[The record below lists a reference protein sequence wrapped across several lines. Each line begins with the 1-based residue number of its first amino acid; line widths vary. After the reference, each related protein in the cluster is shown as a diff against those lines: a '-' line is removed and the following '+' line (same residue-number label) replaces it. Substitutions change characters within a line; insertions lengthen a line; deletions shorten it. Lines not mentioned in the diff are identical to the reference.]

1 MKKTISLILLSLL
14 INFCFGQT
22 TLVAGD
28 IAITGVNTFT
38 RSEFSFVLL
47 APITS
52 GTVIYFTDNGWQT
65 SGSFRTGEGIVQW
78 TATTDLPCGTEVII
92 KDRRGPDPIEA
103 SIGNVIDTTGGWGF
117 AGNGDQLLAYQG
129 TLATPTFLFAI
140 HFATATS
147 WTNATNQ
154 NTTAIPSG
162 LTDGV
167 NALHITFDNNIYDCS
182 ILNGAPADI
191 LAAVSNVTNWTGSDS
206 MRLSMPTCSFVCAMC
221 TSTTTWDGSIWDNGG
236 PNLTT
241 TANIDGAYNT
251 GTNGNLIAC
260 TLIVSNNTTLT
271 VADNTHITI
280 EGDITVD
287 SGSSI
292 EVQPYGAVVQ
302 NDDSALVTNNG
313 SIQVTKKTALL
324 NAWYEYT
331 YWSSPVSGETIGGGL
346 FESEASRRFVF
357 NAQNYLDATAETN
370 NNNATVAG
378 QDGIDDNGNDWQWV
392 SGSAVMT
399 PGVGYAA
406 THSQSGFIFSGV
418 GYDYIFEG
426 AFNNGVITVPIYR
439 NDSELA
445 DENPNL
451 IGNPYP
457 SAIDSDLFI
466 LANPSLDG
474 VINLWSQNTAP
485 SSTENGNQAQNF
497 STSDYA
503 KINGA
508 SQTAGGDG
516 VMPNRLIPSGQA
528 FFVSMDNAAAPVTPV
543 SGMIFTT
550 DVTFNNSMRVSGATD
565 NSQFFKN
572 SNKTKKGS
580 QINNKLWVNL
590 TSDNGLFHQ
599 ISVAY
604 VNGATNQD
612 DGAYYDAERVITPNT
627 FSGLYSTIGDKKF
640 AIQGREPGSLDEN
653 EVIKLGFKTSIE
665 VATLYKLSIAD
676 IRGDFLTNNTVYLK
690 DNLLNKTHN
699 LSESDYTF
707 TSEVGEFNE
716 RFEIV
721 FNNAA
726 LSITDV
732 AANPKD
738 LRITEFDNDM
748 VQFSVTENLEI
759 QSVTIYDLL
768 GRNLNT
774 FKGNSNKELFNL
786 SELSSSVFIA
796 EVTLSNGLVLSK
808 KAVKK

>member
-1 MKKTISLILLSLL
+1 MKKLLVLIAFFAVMITHGQELASFSSVQNTGCSGVVSNDTNVTATGICRGPGISPGGSVVYDASGWTTSNFIDTNDYFEWTIAPNAGYQIDLTSLDISYLRDG
-14 INFCFGQT
+14 INFFGLFIIPIGPS
-22 TLVAGD
+22 TLDLQIDTGSGFSSVFIDTSVTAFPFFESNNIDLSSFTGLTSTITFRLYGYNAATFIGAAGNLY
-28 IAITGVNTFT
+28 IYENTATNKGVIIN
-38 RSEFSFVLL
+38 
-47 APITS
+47 
-52 GTVIYFTDNGWQT
+52 GTVSPI
-65 SGSFRTGEGIVQW
+65 SG
-78 TATTDLPCGTEVII
+78 C
-92 KDRRGPDPIEA
+92 
-103 SIGNVIDTTGGWGF
+103 
-117 AGNGDQLLAYQG
+117 
-129 TLATPTFLFAI
+129 
-140 HFATATS
+140 
-147 WTNATNQ
+147 
-154 NTTAIPSG
+154 SG
-162 LTDGV
+162 
-167 NALHITFDNNIYDCS
+167 
-182 ILNGAPADI
+182 
-191 LAAVSNVTNWTGSDS
+191 
-206 MRLSMPTCSFVCAMC
+206 
-221 TSTTTWDGSIWDNGG
+221 STTTWNGSAWDNGN
-236 PNLTT
+236 PDLTT
-241 TANIDGAYNT
+241 PAILNDDYNT
-251 GTNGNLIAC
+251 STDGGSIIAC
-260 TLIVSNNTTLT
+260 SLTVSNSSTLIVANNTHLT
-271 VADNTHITI
+271 IQ
-280 EGDITVD
+280 GDVTVD

-292 EVQPYGAVVQ
+292 EVQSYGAVVQ

-313 SIQVTKKTALL
+313 AIQVTKTTAPL

-346 FESEASRRFVF
+346 FESEDSRRFVF
-357 NAQNYLDATAETN
+357 NAQNYLDATAETG
-370 NNNATVAG
+370 NNNATDPG
-378 QDGIDDNGNDWQWV
+378 QDGIDDNGDDWQWV
-392 SGSAVMT
+392 SGATVMT

-406 THSQSGFIFSGV
+406 THSQLGFVISGV

-457 SAIDSDLFI
+457 SAISADLFI
-466 LANPSLDG
+466 SANPSLDG

-485 SSTENGNQAQNF
+485 SSTVNGNEDQNF

-516 VMPNRLIPSGQA
+516 VMPNRFIPSGQA
-528 FFVSMDNAAAPVTPV
+528 FFVSMDNAAAPVTLV
-543 SGMIFTT
+543 SGMIYTT
-550 DVTFNNSMRVSGATD
+550 DVIFNNSMRVSGTTN

-572 SNKTKKGS
+572 SNKTKKSS
-580 QINNKLWVNL
+580 QIDNKLWVNL

-604 VNGATNQD
+604 VNGATNLD

-627 FSGLYSTIGDKKF
+627 FSGLYSTIDDKKF

-665 VATLYKLSIAD
+665 IATLYKLSIAD
-676 IRGDFLTNNTVYLK
+676 IQGDFLTNNTVYLK
-690 DNLLNKTHN
+690 DNFLNKTHN

-721 FNNAA
+721 FNNIA
-726 LSITDV
+726 LSTTEQLIGSNSLKIV
-732 AANPKD
+732 D
-738 LRITEFDNDM
+738 LGNDE

-759 QSVTIYDLL
+759 QSVIIYDLL
-768 GRNLNT
+768 GRSLKS